1 MKEPMKLEI
10 KNEGIRGA
18 RLVLDG
24 KELHHVKGYEIKSS
38 TFAGKV
44 ELSLKMLVTFPV
56 VTDEKPEEPSG
67 KTIKTTKTTKQ
78 IADEIFEYLKKE
90 RLTANK
96 AWDAISEVRRRLHEA
111 AYSSRL

>member
-67 KTIKTTKTTKQ
+67 KTIKTTKQ

-96 AWDAISEVRRRLHEA
+96 AWNAISEVRRRLHEA

>member
-1 MKEPMKLEI
+1 MKLEI
-10 KNEGIRGA
+10 KNEGIRGT

-67 KTIKTTKTTKQ
+67 KTIKTTKQ

-96 AWDAISEVRRRLHEA
+96 AWNAISEVRRRLHEA

>member
-10 KNEGIRGA
+10 KNEGIRGT

-67 KTIKTTKTTKQ
+67 KTIKTTKQ

-96 AWDAISEVRRRLHEA
+96 AWNAISEVRRRLHEA

>member
-1 MKEPMKLEI
+1 MGTPMTLEI
-10 KNEGIRGA
+10 QYKDDGGYRV
-18 RLVLDG
+18 LLDG
-24 KELHHVKGYEIKSS
+24 KELHHVEVYEIKSS
-38 TFAGKV
+38 TFAGKR
-44 ELSLKMLVTFPV
+44 ELSLKTLVTFPV

-67 KTIKTTKTTKQ
+67 KTIKTTKQ

>member
-1 MKEPMKLEI
+1 MDGNTNDVGDSII
-10 KNEGIRGA
+10 KMMEATVYCWI
-18 RLVLDG
+18 G
-24 KELHHVKGYEIKSS
+24 KELHHVEAYEIKSS
-38 TFAGKV
+38 TFAGKR

-67 KTIKTTKTTKQ
+67 KTIKTTKQ

-96 AWDAISEVRRRLHEA
+96 AWNAISEVRRQT
-111 AYSSRL
+111 S

>member
-67 KTIKTTKTTKQ
+67 KTIKTTKQ

-96 AWDAISEVRRRLHEA
+96 AWDAISEIRRRLHEA